1 MNRSFVVALLLG
13 TLALAPVFAV
23 AQETGSSEEKMIE
36 SAHTKAEH
44 EALAMQY
51 KEDAAQA
58 RSLAKR
64 HEQMSRAYLGGK
76 SGGSQTG
83 ANHCKEIAKDQEKIA
98 KEFDAL
104 AKLHEDEAKK
114 AKE

>member
-1 MNRSFVVALLLG
+1 MKRSFVVALLFG
-13 TLALAPVFAV
+13 CLALAPVFAV
-23 AQETGSSEEKMIE
+23 AQDTGSSEEKMIE

-44 EALAMQY
+44 EALAKQY
-51 KEDAAQA
+51 KDDAAQA
-58 RSLAKR
+58 RSLAER
-64 HEQMSRAYLGGK
+64 HKQMSRAYLGGK

-104 AKLHEDEAKK
+104 AKLHEEEAKK
-114 AKE
+114 AK